1 MENKLRLFSKKIERG
16 NRGRWQRS
24 QGLFW
29 VGWMGRTLR
38 RRGLNGDLFERR
50 AWNMW
55 PSRGTAVEAEGK
67 AKYKALS
74 LKFPWQVHLTAWGQ
88 SGWSKEGGEIS
99 RKVGWKSIWG
109 QFWQS
114 LVGHPL
120 LRVWI
125 LFWTWGK
132 TIEVSRPRIV
142 GRTRGLK
149 VIWCDWA
156 VKHTL
161 QITKKWVRGAGWR
174 LNMMGFAKKSLA
186 QPESWDLS

>member
-1 MENKLRLFSKKIERG
+1 MIKESGFILSGVDREDSDAARFE
-16 NRGRWQRS
+16 WRS
-24 QGLFW
+24 LW
-29 VGWMGRTLR
+29 KESLKRVTT
-38 RRGLNGDLFERR
+38 
-50 AWNMW
+50 
-55 PSRGTAVEAEGK
+55 RGTAVEVEGK

-125 LFWTWGK
+125 LFWMWGK
-132 TIEVSRPRIV
+132 TIEVSRPGIV
-142 GRTRGLK
+142 GRTGGLK

-161 QITKKWVRGAGWR
+161 QITKEWVRGAGWR

-186 QPESWDLS
+186 QP